1 MTLIGRVVAAVV
13 VVVPVAAGMVL
24 QNVTG
29 LAARR
34 LLLLLGPLQ
43 LVHRYQE
50 VVNKRVW
57 PVKRSLIAASG
68 RRG

>member
-1 MTLIGRVVAAVV
+1 MTLIGRMVATVV

-43 LVHRYQE
+43 LMHRYQE
-50 VVNKRVW
+50 VVN
-57 PVKRSLIAASG
+57 
-68 RRG
+68 